1 MSKTSV
7 SMLASDP
14 LTREGA
20 LARLSSYP
28 QLDVHAWEIERTAS
42 VLLVLAT
49 RITAPI
55 LSDLESI
62 QQDGKRR
69 TQKLVVVAD
78 EFTDEHVLRMIDLR
92 LTGLLYRRQSNFDR
106 IVEAIVSAAAGRLQ
120 LPERVQH
127 YLVGRCRSISM
138 TEPGAPGTVDLTE
151 REVDVLR
158 LLSDGL
164 NTHEVAMKLNYSER
178 TIKNIVHDMVVRLN
192 LRNRTHAVAHAL
204 RVGVI

>member
-28 QLDVHAWEIERTAS
+28 KLDVRAWESGRTAS

-49 RITAPI
+49 TITAPI
-55 LSDLESI
+55 LADIDNI
-62 QQDGKRR
+62 QQDGKSRA
-69 TQKLVVVAD
+69 QKLVVVAD
-78 EFTDEHVLRMIDLR
+78 EFTDEDVLRMLDLR
-92 LTGLLYRRQSNFDR
+92 LTGLLYRKQSNFDR
-106 IVEAIVSAAAGRLQ
+106 VVETIVSSAAGRLQ

-127 YLVGRCRSISM
+127 YLVGRCRSINM
-138 TEPGAPGTVDLTE
+138 IEPGTPGTVDLAE

-164 NTHEVAMKLNYSER
+164 NTREVALKLNYSER
-178 TIKNIVHDMVVRLN
+178 TIKNIVHDMVIRLN

-204 RVGVI
+204 RAGVI